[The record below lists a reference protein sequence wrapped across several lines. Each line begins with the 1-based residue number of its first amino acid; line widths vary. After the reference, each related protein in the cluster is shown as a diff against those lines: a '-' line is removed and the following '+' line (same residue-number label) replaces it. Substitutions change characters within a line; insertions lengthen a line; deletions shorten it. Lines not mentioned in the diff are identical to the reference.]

1 MPNQPRPN
9 TKGHYISAI
18 DDDLWASVQEKAQTG
33 EDRRVVVQVLAGE
46 SISAAVRR
54 FLEEYVK

>member
-1 MPNQPRPN
+1 MPNQPKAGK
-9 TKGHYISAI
+9 TGHYISAI
-18 DDDLWASVQEKAQTG
+18 PDELWEAAKKAAA
-33 EDRRVVVQVLAGE
+33 DRGE

>member
-1 MPNQPRPN
+1 MPNQPKPN

-18 DDDLWASVQEKAQTG
+18 DDDLWVEVQATARTG
-33 EDRRVVVQVLAGE
+33 KDRVVVVSVVAGE
-46 SISAAVRR
+46 SVSAAVRR